1 MVIGLNRPK
10 AWVNVVVLNKNEKK
24 KSLRLT
30 LPGLTRAWPEQP
42 GRLTKL
48 TSKRFKIKLGWIDEL
63 PGWPVR
69 PSLITTHVIRM
80 FLWTARKLEFG
91 KDFWIRV
98 SKRACNNGGHKL
110 RGQYTQLHE
119 QSSYRSQ
126 SKSYHSLFS
135 QFVNSN
141 TRQVQDSFRIT
152 KGQK

>member
-91 KDFWIRV
+91 KDF
-98 SKRACNNGGHKL
+98 
-110 RGQYTQLHE
+110 
-119 QSSYRSQ
+119 
-126 SKSYHSLFS
+126 
-135 QFVNSN
+135 
-141 TRQVQDSFRIT
+141 
-152 KGQK
+152 